1 MGIRRIIPPVLISN
15 SIFFVLFYVFVV
27 DASIGEV
34 AVRIISLAPN
44 GNERANAIAFSPDG
58 KLLAV
63 GTSSGIATYE
73 TQNWSQVG
81 LVEVTTW
88 VRGLAFSPDGSMLA
102 AGLFDNNVTLW
113 QVPDGKPIRVLHGHT
128 NWVRSVAFSPD
139 GRLVASA
146 SDDNTIRLWQVNDGT
161 VVLVLDKETN
171 GVRSVTFSPDG
182 ETLAAGLS
190 DGTIRLW
197 HVPDGAFLQTLA
209 GHTDWVRCL
218 DFSPDGSML
227 ASGSFDKTVRLWRV
241 ADGAELRILQG
252 HTSSVLGVAFS
263 PDGNTL
269 ASGSVDMTVRI
280 WRISN
285 GNQLQ
290 IFGGHKDF
298 VFSVAFAPDGKKLA
312 SGAADNTVRL
322 WTINNYANKSPSDE
336 PKGNSADKNDLQVE
350 VSECSQ
356 CHHRR
361 GEVQAA
367 RVLELRCE
375 ACHQN
380 GISSNWCTA
389 FPRSPE
395 AYSEPVQYIP
405 PSGPAGVPVDSQDLK
420 VIIASPANGE
430 TLYVKEGYTAP
441 FFVTGEI
448 FYSQSDL
455 RDVTL
460 HLELWSGSKNTAVL
474 TSQPRPDGSFRF
486 DLSINPNGEI
496 PILTKPSDPDCLH
509 CHEDYKSDA
518 SLPEGQL
525 HLVLIAKSPSGE
537 QARDERW
544 LSVDVSRSVIVPVR
558 VVDDVTGQPIGS
570 LLVQAST
577 ILYEWRSRHASAVT
591 NESGIAEL
599 ELEALSQ
606 SPTTYKFYVP
616 QKVLENK
623 CYVSPDPVETTLPAG
638 ASSASTV
645 TLSVHAQTSEIKG
658 TIQTSTKGVNLNGL
672 TIWSIDLSDI
682 SAYTTTISSNGSF
695 AFEGLPAS
703 QYLVT
708 ADERSLAA
716 QGYRTTGQLVDLN
729 ENPIANLP
737 LSLIPSSIL
746 SGQVRG
752 ENGAP
757 LPFAW
762 ITAGPG
768 GVARPINPVS
778 LRYRL
783 SDPLSGPLTLV
794 ATAPGFYAQ
803 AKRVDPLQQISE
815 LDFELITRPETKR
828 IPWGSGSVIF
838 PPETIAEVNDLTLN
852 LERGWL
858 WGQGGA
864 NRPLIIRLHSA
875 EIAIQNGRFALEER
889 AEQTPWL
896 YLFEGNADIRF
907 LSDEEE
913 RVHLQKGQMIALTDG
928 ASPMDNNETIASAF
942 HPVISEPPI
951 SQIMQPPLITRAK
964 SWLSN
969 IGIGTAQ
976 VVTFITYIVEL
987 IALIIIPTYML
998 FWVLKRK

>member
-15 SIFFVLFYVFVV
+15 SIFFILFYVFIVN
-27 DASIGEV
+27 ASIGDV

-44 GNERANAIAFSPDG
+44 GNERANVIAFSPDG

-81 LVEVTTW
+81 FIDAKTW
-88 VRGLAFSPDGSMLA
+88 VQGLAFSPDGNILA
-102 AGLFDNNVTLW
+102 AGLFDGNVILW
-113 QVPDGKPIRVLHGHT
+113 HVPDGKLIRALHGHT
-128 NWVRSVAFSPD
+128 DWVRSVAFSPD

-146 SDDNTIRLWQVNDGT
+146 SDDNTVRLWQVNDGIGF
-161 VVLVLDKETN
+161 LVLDKDTN
-171 GVRSVTFSPDG
+171 GVRGIAFSPDG
-182 ETLAAGLS
+182 EILAGGLS

-197 HVPDGAFLQTLA
+197 HVPDGALLQTLV

-227 ASGSFDKTVRLWRV
+227 ASGSFDKTVHLWRV
-241 ADGAELRILQG
+241 ADGAELRTLEG
-252 HTSSVLGVAFS
+252 HNSSVLGVAFS
-263 PDGNTL
+263 PDKNTL

-280 WRISN
+280 WRIYD

-290 IFGGHKDF
+290 ILKGHKDF
-298 VFSVAFAPDGKKLA
+298 VFSVAFAPDGKTLA
-312 SGAADNTVRL
+312 SGASDNTVRL
-322 WTINNYANKSPSDE
+322 WSINSDDNKSFLKE
-336 PKGNSADKNDLQVE
+336 QKGNSANNDLQVE
-350 VSECSQ
+350 VSDCRQ

-380 GISSNWCTA
+380 GIGLNWCTA

-395 AYSEPVQYIP
+395 AYSESVQYVP
-405 PSGPAGVPVDSQDLK
+405 PSGPAGVPVDSQNLK

-430 TLYVKEGYTAP
+430 TLYVKEEYTAP

-460 HLELWSGSKNTAVL
+460 HLEVWSGSKNTVIL

-486 DLSINPNGEI
+486 NLNINPNGEI

-518 SLPEGQL
+518 SLPDGQL

-544 LSVDVSRSVIVPVR
+544 FSVDVSRSVTVPVK
-558 VVDDVTGQPIGS
+558 VVDDVTGQPVGS

-591 NESGIAEL
+591 NENGIAEL

-616 QKVLENK
+616 QKVLNNK
-623 CYVSPDPVETTLPAG
+623 YYVSPDPVETTLPAG

-658 TIQTSTKGVNLNGL
+658 TIQASTKSVNLNGL
-672 TIWSIDLSDI
+672 TIWSIDLSGI
-682 SAYTTTISSNGSF
+682 SAYTTTISSDGSF

-703 QYLVT
+703 QYFVT

-716 QGYRTTGQLVDLN
+716 QGYRTTGQLVDLT
-729 ENPIANLP
+729 EHPIVNLP

-746 SGQVRG
+746 SGQVKG
-752 ENGAP
+752 EDGAP

-762 ITAGPG
+762 LTAGPG
-768 GVARPINPVS
+768 GVTQPINPVS
-778 LRYRL
+778 YHYSL
-783 SDPLSGPLTLV
+783 SDLLSEPFTLV

-815 LDFELITRPETKR
+815 LDFQLITRPETKR
-828 IPWGSGSVIF
+828 IPWGSGNIILS
-838 PPETIAEVNDLTLN
+838 PETIAEVNDLTLN

-858 WGQGGA
+858 WGQGGE
-864 NRPLIIRLHSA
+864 NRPLIIHLHSA

-907 LSDEEE
+907 LVNQEKH
-913 RVHLQKGQMIALTDG
+913 VHLQEGQMIALTDG

-942 HPVISEPPI
+942 HPVTSEPPI
-951 SQIMQPPLITRAK
+951 SQISQPPLITRAK
-964 SWLSN
+964 SWFSK
-969 IGIGTAQ
+969 IGIGAAQ